1 MTERADRADRDRQNA
16 RSDRERPDARADPPR
31 RVRVTSPR
39 RDARRRGE
47 RRPAAAEL
55 SEQTGLGE
63 VYLTALLRAQLRL
76 ALAVLLGVGG
86 LLCGLP
92 ALFLLVPEAASSRI
106 GPVPVP
112 WLVVGVA
119 VYPVVLVGARIHVRQ
134 AERIERDFVDLVTRR

>member
-1 MTERADRADRDRQNA
+1 MSQTPERGTEA
-16 RSDRERPDARADPPR
+16 PR

-47 RRPAAAEL
+47 QRPGSVEL
-55 SEQTGLGE
+55 TEQTGLGE

-76 ALAVLLGVGG
+76 AAAVLVGVAGLLGG
-86 LLCGLP
+86 LP
-92 ALFLLVPEAASSRI
+92 VLFLLVPQAAAATI

-119 VYPVVLVGARIHVRQ
+119 VYPVAYLAARVHVRQ
-134 AERIERDFVDLVTRR
+134 AERIERDFTDLMTGD